1 MAKIDR
7 AAERE
12 RLDRIFDEIAG
23 KMPEEPRKT
32 QKEIDEENRRARIDR
47 LFDEIT
53 GKMPEEPRKTQKE
66 IDEENRRARIDR
78 LSSQDP
84 AEFVA
89 SVDDRIRT
97 KAFKTDWEEI
107 LCRQYQKLFK
117 LAKVPGY
124 LNAEVTLYRHFVAG
138 VISELDRCTGLAKE
152 QDNHHYYKVFTDYV
166 RKHLEKL

>member
-47 LFDEIT
+47 L
-53 GKMPEEPRKTQKE
+53 
-66 IDEENRRARIDR
+66 
-78 LSSQDP
+78 SSQEP

-89 SVDDRIRT
+89 GVDDRIRT

-107 LCRQYQKLFK
+107 LCRQYQKLFRLSK
-117 LAKVPGY
+117 IPGY

-152 QDNHHYYKVFTDYV
+152 QDNHHFYKVFADYV